1 MRISDWSSDV
11 CSSDLKDALLAYEL
25 LLSLPRDVPLE
36 RCLPRLRAWI
46 QAECVALGMVADL
59 AVHTYGTPLDPRI
72 PRQAK
77 VIDEI
82 RASGIPI
89 YPLDEGDL
97 LRPKQPNH
105 PPSYELP
112 DHMLM
117 IYNPNAPI
125 LLTTRDN
132 AHEG

>member
-72 PRQAK
+72 QRQAK

-89 YPLDEGDL
+89 YPLEEGDL
-97 LRPKQPNH
+97 LRRMQPNH
-105 PPSYELP
+105 HHAHELHDGRLLVYQP
-112 DHMLM
+112 H
-117 IYNPNAPI
+117 API
-125 LLTTRDN
+125 DRKRSRLN
-132 AHEG
+132 

>member
-72 PRQAK
+72 QRQAK

-82 RASGIPI
+82 RAKSEEHTSELQSLMRIS
-89 YPLDEGDL
+89 YAVFCLKNKK
-97 LRPKQPNH
+97 KQTKT
-105 PPSYELP
+105 
-112 DHMLM
+112 DV
-117 IYNPNAPI
+117 
-125 LLTTRDN
+125 
-132 AHEG
+132 

>member
-72 PRQAK
+72 QRQAK

-89 YPLDEGDL
+89 YPLEEGDL
-97 LRPKQPNH
+97 RSEERRVGKECVSTCRSRWSPYH
-105 PPSYELP
+105 
-112 DHMLM
+112 
-117 IYNPNAPI
+117 
-125 LLTTRDN
+125 
-132 AHEG
+132 

>member
-46 QAECVALGMVADL
+46 QAECVALGMVADP

-72 PRQAK
+72 QRQAQ
-77 VIDEI
+77 IIAEI

-89 YPLDEGDL
+89 YPLEDGAL
-97 LRPKQPNH
+97 LRPLPQKPQRAHVLPTAMLLVIPTH
-105 PPSYELP
+105 ATTPP
-112 DHMLM
+112 
-117 IYNPNAPI
+117 
-125 LLTTRDN
+125 T
-132 AHEG
+132 

>member
-72 PRQAK
+72 QRQAK

-89 YPLDEGDL
+89 YPLEEGDL
-97 LRPKQPNH
+97 RSEEQTSELQALMRISYAVFCLKQKKKQH
-105 PPSYELP
+105 
-112 DHMLM
+112 
-117 IYNPNAPI
+117 
-125 LLTTRDN
+125 
-132 AHEG
+132 